1 VFLLPSLPNVSTSDE
16 MADLSHDSPLKAK
29 NFSQKESEHLEKELS
44 QSARQNFAEL
54 LPVQCEHLDLMKIP
68 TVDVSAQDENQFTV
82 ESVSFNQLLPV
93 EVCPHSEILNGLSGG
108 LQSGIETSEASL
120 REAASDDN
128 SAYFERSVTEI
139 P

>member
-1 VFLLPSLPNVSTSDE
+1 MLSLHSLPNVPASDQV
-16 MADLSHDSPLKAK
+16 ADLCHDSPLKSK
-29 NFSQKESEHLEKELS
+29 STTEKESKHLEEELS

-54 LPVQCEHLDLMKIP
+54 LLVLCELLNLMKIP
-68 TVDVSAQDENQFTV
+68 TVEVSTQDENQFQV

-93 EVCPHSEILNGLSGG
+93 EDCSHSEILNGLAGG
-108 LQSGIETSEASL
+108 LLSGMETSEASL